1 MISIL
6 ENDIDIA
13 SKKHNLV
20 QFKDYFVKTSWLW
33 ISTNIRHQSNK
44 KKSNESF
51 RDEAKSENNENKM
64 LNSATVIAAIDK
76 FIGEIL
82 EGKEFSSSQLDPTP
96 ALSIADALIK
106 ELEFRQLP
114 PVDLL
119 TFDGCPT
126 K

>member
-1 MISIL
+1 
-6 ENDIDIA
+6 
-13 SKKHNLV
+13 
-20 QFKDYFVKTSWLW
+20 
-33 ISTNIRHQSNK
+33 
-44 KKSNESF
+44 
-51 RDEAKSENNENKM
+51 M

-76 FIGEIL
+76 FIEEIL

-96 ALSIADALIK
+96 VLSIADALIK

-126 K
+126 KQFKFIENFKAREFTITFPLQIA